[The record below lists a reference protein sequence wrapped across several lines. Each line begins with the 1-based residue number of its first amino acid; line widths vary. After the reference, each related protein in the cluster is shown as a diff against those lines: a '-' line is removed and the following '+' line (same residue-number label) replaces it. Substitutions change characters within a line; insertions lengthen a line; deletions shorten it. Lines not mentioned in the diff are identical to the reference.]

1 MRRIPA
7 MPREWMGARPRGERA
22 AAAAVAGSCGLFLAA
37 ALGGTILWLSGGT
50 AFWVDFFFKQIGG
63 PLLVVYALVEMAA
76 VGCVVQWFSPGE
88 PMRGPWRLL
97 FAAGVTH
104 AFSMIFRHWLGE
116 PIASNPLP
124 SLPGAEVWLQV
135 CREFGRVLGGTV
147 YLALLA
153 AGLGAALRVHARL
166 GLLRPPG
173 TAGWA
178 ALAAAGALFAYT
190 LRSLFYWLGVPGV
203 KTSALRWLGWVTDP
217 LLGVLL
223 VMSMLL
229 MRASAP
235 LAGGMLGR
243 PWRAYFFALLLTCIG
258 SLCAGISNAGLL
270 PASRLW
276 PSWFLWHPASAL
288 FALAP
293 LWQLQAI
300 AESAVLQRQPVR
312 RNAAG

>member
-1 MRRIPA
+1 MRRA
-7 MPREWMGARPRGERA
+7 GATLRVWIQAALRGEH
-22 AAAAVAGSCGLFLAA
+22 AAAAVAGSCAVFLAL
-37 ALGGTILWLSGGT
+37 ALAGTVIWLNGGT

-63 PLLVVYALVEMAA
+63 PLLVVYAMVEMIA
-76 VGCVVQWFSPGE
+76 VGSVPQWFAPGE

-97 FAAGVTH
+97 FAAGMTH
-104 AFSMIFRHWLGE
+104 AASMVFRHWLGE
-116 PIASNPLP
+116 PIASNPLVLKP
-124 SLPGAEVWLQV
+124 DAEGWMQL

-173 TAGWA
+173 AAGWA
-178 ALAAAGALFAYT
+178 AFALAGGLFAYT
-190 LRSLFYWLGVPGV
+190 LRSLVYWLGVPGV
-203 KTSALRWLGWVTDP
+203 RTSAFWWLGWVTDP
-217 LLGVLL
+217 LLGLLL

-235 LAGGMLGR
+235 LAGGLLGR
-243 PWRAYFFALLLTCIG
+243 PWRSYFWALLLTCLG
-258 SLCAGISNAGLL
+258 SLCVGLGNAELV
-270 PASRLW
+270 PAARLW
-276 PSWFLWHPASAL
+276 PSWFLWHPAGAL

-300 AESAVLQRQPVR
+300 SAPALAQRREAR
-312 RNAAG
+312 RNAAC